1 MNRTTGG
8 IIVVAIALIVLLG
21 YLLTQ
26 PAPGKGGG
34 GKLIDV
40 NDIIQGDGTTQCSL
54 STAPLPLNTGDTAI
68 WSQSQA
74 LSFTVTFPAGSALNP
89 GTPFTDPLN
98 GGRQTTFTS
107 TGTPVKTGGASL
119 TWWQKLAGDNEFP
132 IQTISVNGNT
142 CYDSGKN
149 PLQPMKVIINQ

>member
-1 MNRTTGG
+1 MSKTTGG
-8 IIVVAIALIVLLG
+8 IIVVVVAILGLL
-21 YLLTQ
+21 YYFLTQ
-26 PAPGKGGG
+26 PAPGGGG
-34 GKLIDV
+34 GKFIDV
-40 NDIIQGDGTTQCSL
+40 TDIIQGDGTTQCGL
-54 STAPLPLNTGDTAI
+54 STAPLPLNTGDTVN
-68 WSQSQA
+68 WSQAQS

-119 TWWQKLAGDNEFP
+119 TRWQKLAGDNEFP

-142 CYDSGKN
+142 CYDSGKT
-149 PLQPMKVIINQ
+149 PLQPMRVIINQ